1 MRLRTERKVR
11 DRKDDRRQART
22 FHANSLPPDV
32 QNKSWRKPATCEGAE
47 PAFKAPRLSDLSS
60 GEGTSSPDEAEAP

>member
-22 FHANSLPPDV
+22 FHANSLPPDG
-32 QNKSWRKPATCEGAE
+32 QNKSWRKPATSEGAE
-47 PAFKAPRLSDLSS
+47 PAFKPSLERPSS